1 MRPAHSRLKPEG
13 DIASSP
19 TTAEVTMKKLLMN
32 VAAVAVFLG
41 AGLWLGPHLRNLHA
55 SIFPEPAY
63 LEGDH
68 TALYQEAEMPVV
80 MFSTSTCPYC
90 ALARAYLDQAKVEY
104 RDFVIDQSTD
114 AQQQFQALGGG
125 KVPLLFIGNRRIV
138 GYREDTIRDSLA
150 LIRR

>member
-1 MRPAHSRLKPEG
+1 MSTLRSLLFLLFQLV
-13 DIASSP
+13 
-19 TTAEVTMKKLLMN
+19 VTPFY
-32 VAAVAVFLG
+32 A
-41 AGLWLGPHLRNLHA
+41 
-55 SIFPEPAY
+55 
-63 LEGDH
+63 
-68 TALYQEAEMPVV
+68 VV
-80 MFSTSTCPYC
+80 MVSTSTCPYC

-104 RDFVIDQSTD
+104 RDFVIDQSAD